1 MATTASSSSQQGRTL
16 PLVDCPQCLVP
27 VVKCK
32 SKNDNFYYRCSNRCG
47 KWWFEDAYELYLRNN
62 PANLL
67 ESSFVSG
74 HNPAGAI
81 QVVQQPTATTVGGFE
96 MVALDLKLLLRDIK
110 LEIGSL
116 KTEVK
121 ELKDEVKKE
130 KSPIKKEKSPII
142 LDNAVVVFLAIF
154 VTVLVAI
161 VWMK

>member
-1 MATTASSSSQQGRTL
+1 M
-16 PLVDCPQCLVP
+16 DCPQCLVP

-32 SKNDNFYYRCSNRCG
+32 SKNDNFYYMCSNRCG

-74 HNPAGAI
+74 HNPAGAV
-81 QVVQQPTATTVGGFE
+81 QVVQQPAATTVGGFE
-96 MVALDLKLLLRDIK
+96 MVALDLKLLLSDIK

-130 KSPIKKEKSPII
+130 KSPIV
-142 LDNAVVVFLAIF
+142 LDNAAVVFLAIF